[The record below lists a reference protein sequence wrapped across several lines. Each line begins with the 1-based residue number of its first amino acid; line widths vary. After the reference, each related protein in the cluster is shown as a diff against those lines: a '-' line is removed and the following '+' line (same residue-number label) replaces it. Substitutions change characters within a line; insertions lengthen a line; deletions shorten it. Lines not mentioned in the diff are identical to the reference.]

1 MADNLCERAH
11 PRWGVATRR
20 AELMSGR
27 VTAAAVAGGG
37 AGGGVAGGGV
47 AGVLGLL
54 VLTECGLP
62 LPVPADVLMLL
73 VGQQAA
79 AGTLP
84 LWLAAVAFVVVAVV
98 GTTAGFLL
106 ARGPGRAALARLG
119 PRVGLGPERVARATD
134 LVVRRGRPML
144 ALGRMTPGL
153 RTLTVVAAASA
164 VPPAVALPLLV
175 LGSTLFLE
183 AHLVLGYAL
192 GAAAGRV
199 LATAGPVVLAIVVLL
214 ALAALARTLLRRRR
228 AGEGSDVPAD
238 VRGDVRAWSEAAC
251 PACLIVAA
259 APALRPPGTAAP
271 PAPTA
276 APRGPS

>member
-1 MADNLCERAH
+1 
-11 PRWGVATRR
+11 
-20 AELMSGR
+20 MSGR

-62 LPVPADVLMLL
+62 LPVPADLLMLL

-144 ALGRMTPGL
+144 TLGRMTPGL

-175 LGSTLFLE
+175 LGSTVFLE
-183 AHLVLGYAL
+183 VHLVLGYAL

-199 LATAGPVVLAIVVLL
+199 LATVGPVVLAVVVLL
-214 ALAALARTLLRRRR
+214 ALAALARALLRRRR
-228 AGEGSDVPAD
+228 AGDGPGVL
-238 VRGDVRAWSEAAC
+238 GDVRAWSEAAC

-259 APALRPPGTAAP
+259 TPALRPPPGTAAP
-271 PAPTA
+271 PAPAA
-276 APRGPS
+276 APGGPS